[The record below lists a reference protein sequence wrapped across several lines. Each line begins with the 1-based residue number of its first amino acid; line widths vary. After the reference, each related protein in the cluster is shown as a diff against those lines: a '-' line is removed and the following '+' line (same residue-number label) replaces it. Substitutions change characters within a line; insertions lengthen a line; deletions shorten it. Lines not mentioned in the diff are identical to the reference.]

1 MGAIT
6 RPGLFASDSTET
18 LSPFNPEFLISPITE
33 TGSGCLHKKSITES
47 GTEGMP
53 AALRCCI
60 ICARDAAMLSRHN
73 RMFLRCSERKAQN
86 EYFIHFPRRHLSHHQ
101 SPFRG
106 LAMIHLA
113 MVHLRMLRLL
123 CVPFQPRIWPSQLQL
138 RLLLS
143 LSQQ

>member
-1 MGAIT
+1 MGAII
-6 RPGLFASDSTET
+6 RPGFDGIISGVNFPLTPFERRLAIRPIGSSCCSNFSLTPRET
-18 LSPFNPEFLISPITE
+18 INPAPIRCWKISPQLT
-33 TGSGCLHKKSITES
+33 
-47 GTEGMP
+47 
-53 AALRCCI
+53 
-60 ICARDAAMLSRHN
+60 AMLSRHN

-138 RLLLS
+138 LLLLS